1 MKFLRVLPFVIIVLT
16 AFLLNRYLPTEE
28 EREAE
33 KYKEI
38 DKRNFLEKQLVG
50 KWNFS
55 DYPAGKDK
63 HYHLLS
69 ADGSYTFQG
78 SNNSRRFGKSWKV
91 RVLDSVLFLDRG
103 APENDLTYKIIT
115 IDSNRLLLQV
125 MEKDSLTYFSEWTRF
140 KN

>member
-1 MKFLRVLPFVIIVLT
+1 MKFLRVLPFIIIVLT

-69 ADGSYTFQG
+69 ADGSYTFQ
-78 SNNSRRFGKSWKV
+78 SSDNSKRCGKSWKV
-91 RVLDSVLFLDRG
+91 RVMDSVLFLDRG
-103 APENDLTYKIIT
+103 ASENNLTYKMLT
-115 IDSNRLLLQV
+115 IDTNRLLLRK
-125 MEKDSLTYFSEWTRF
+125 MEKDSLTYLSEWTRF